1 VGSRKKDR
9 KKQKNTA
16 WCGEPELTVV
26 PDDPT
31 DEVALVENSDGGPNW
46 NILR

>member
-1 VGSRKKDR
+1 VGLRKKDR
-9 KKQKNTA
+9 KKQKNIA

-26 PDDPT
+26 PNNSI
-31 DEVALVENSDGGPNW
+31 DEVALVENSNRGPNW